1 MKQVT
6 IKAITINRDFSQ
18 EDKNFISRME
28 MVLQTH
34 NLSVS
39 VSYSKDRHKKKLPN
53 IKLTVI

>member
-6 IKAITINRDFSQ
+6 IKAVTVHRDFTQ

-28 MVLQTH
+28 TVLQTH

-39 VSYSKDRHKKKLPN
+39 VSYSKDRHKRKVQTLK
-53 IKLTVI
+53 IVK